1 MISLWLENLARRW
14 RVAWRFQIF
23 LMATDLFLF
32 TQMLFMLTLGSTKK
46 SCIAQKTVVS
56 TKKNIFRIEINVAQQ
71 NCEPQ
76 KNMLWQQKILCD
88 TQKKTHV
95 D

>member
-1 MISLWLENLARRW
+1 MARKSRRW

-56 TKKNIFRIEINVAQQ
+56 TKKSMFHIEINVAQQ
-71 NCEPQ
+71 NYVSRKKICCGNKKYYVTPR
-76 KNMLWQQKILCD
+76 KRLMLTKY
-88 TQKKTHV
+88 V
-95 D
+95 